1 LPPFTFRELFRI
13 FGENELKIS
22 MKYVFFID
30 IPIQTCYTPSKLA
43 TEDAMEDK
51 IPENLLNLYESL
63 LSSQLRTI
71 RQLKNRKPLKRKPKE
86 KKGMSNMDMAIDILQ
101 QARKPL
107 HISEILAQ
115 IKAKHRVSL
124 DRESLVSALVKK
136 VHRNQGLTRTAPN
149 TFTATLK

>member
-1 LPPFTFRELFRI
+1 
-13 FGENELKIS
+13 
-22 MKYVFFID
+22 
-30 IPIQTCYTPSKLA
+30 
-43 TEDAMEDK
+43 MEDK
-51 IPENLLNLYESL
+51 IPESLLNLYESL
-63 LSSQLRTI
+63 LSAQLRTV
-71 RQLKNRKPLKRKPKE
+71 RQLKNRKSIKRKPKE
-86 KKGMSNMDMAIDILQ
+86 KESMSNIYMAIDILQ

-149 TFTATLK
+149 TFAAAVR